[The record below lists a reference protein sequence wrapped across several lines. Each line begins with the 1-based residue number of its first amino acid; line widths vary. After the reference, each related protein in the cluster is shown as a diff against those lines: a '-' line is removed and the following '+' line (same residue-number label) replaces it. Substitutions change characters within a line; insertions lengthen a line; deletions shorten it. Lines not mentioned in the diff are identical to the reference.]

1 MLKKTLKDNSGMWN
15 VIEEN
20 SFLISNCVKKVIILD
35 WVIKYLN
42 KSYVKSI
49 RLIVFSLGLLSMA
62 IYLKM

>member
-1 MLKKTLKDNSGMWN
+1 MLKKISKDNSGMWN

-42 KSYVKSI
+42 KSYVTSI
-49 RLIVFSLGLLSMA
+49 RLIVFSLGLLSMT

>member
-49 RLIVFSLGLLSMA
+49 RLIVFSLGLLSMT